1 MSCGSY
7 ILIRGVGP
15 GVGAERH
22 RSRIYHPRCFPRC
35 CWQGAGR
42 LPAQRRMIAVPMAT
56 HYDSTA
62 ERASE
67 HFLNYMTSCA
77 LGEISVESGSG
88 AGGCEGAAVHLGLG
102 RLRLDVS
109 GDDGERCAWL

>member
-1 MSCGSY
+1 M
-7 ILIRGVGP
+7 
-15 GVGAERH
+15 
-22 RSRIYHPRCFPRC
+22 
-35 CWQGAGR
+35 
-42 LPAQRRMIAVPMAT
+42 PMAT

>member
-1 MSCGSY
+1 MT
-7 ILIRGVGP
+7 
-15 GVGAERH
+15 AD
-22 RSRIYHPRCFPRC
+22 
-35 CWQGAGR
+35 WDA
-42 LPAQRRMIAVPMAT
+42 
-56 HYDSTA
+56 TA

-88 AGGCEGAAVHLGLG
+88 AAGCGSAAVHLGLG